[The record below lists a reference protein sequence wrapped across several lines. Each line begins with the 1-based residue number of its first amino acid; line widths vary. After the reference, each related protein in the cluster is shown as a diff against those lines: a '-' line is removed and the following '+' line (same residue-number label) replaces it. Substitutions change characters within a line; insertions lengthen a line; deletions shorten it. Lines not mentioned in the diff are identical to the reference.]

1 MVIMERYS
9 KNVVYNFEFTDLND
23 STNESN
29 KLRKL
34 GMAMFN
40 FYQGKELTLE
50 QIDLIS
56 NSTPAQQVNGMN
68 IVARDLLFY
77 GNKRSSYL
85 SYDKNCNILMDAKKK
100 KRKK

>member
-1 MVIMERYS
+1 MGEYS
-9 KNVVYNFEFTDLND
+9 KNVVYNFEFTDGND
-23 STNESN
+23 GINESN
-29 KLRKL
+29 KLHKL
-34 GMAMFN
+34 GMAMFK

-68 IVARDLLFY
+68 IVARELLFY

-85 SYDKNCNILMDAKKK
+85 SYNKNCNILTDVKKK